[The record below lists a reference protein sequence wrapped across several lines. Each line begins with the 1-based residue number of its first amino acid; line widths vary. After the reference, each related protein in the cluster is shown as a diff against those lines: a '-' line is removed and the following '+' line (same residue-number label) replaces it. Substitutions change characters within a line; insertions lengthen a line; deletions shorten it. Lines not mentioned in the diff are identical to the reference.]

1 MKNFKDTY
9 FSIWQEAWAIH
20 KRFFGIAEDDAPAWE
35 QLFQAAEAFEK
46 KVCSHT
52 RKTVCTEFDT
62 FGCQ

>member
-35 QLFQAAEAFEK
+35 QLFQAAELLEK
-46 KVCSHT
+46 SMQSHQKNSLH
-52 RKTVCTEFDT
+52 RI
-62 FGCQ
+62 